1 MPPLMERDQVGQRQQ
16 LADLITNIEAE
27 STPVSSM
34 ARKESKPKQN
44 LIEFQAEVFDDVGH
58 EGVLDGTD
66 VSAFD
71 HQQRHKLTARGQKV
85 WHNPSVSDFS
95 EETTVAG
102 LAGGEMKHQKATALM
117 QVKRKIERRI
127 LANVDSQADDA
138 MNPYETRGLP
148 AWIASAAQTD
158 LPVPAA
164 VRTPAASVYSGTL
177 ANFSEDEILNI
188 LESQYNTRKS
198 RVSLDGI
205 VGSALKRAITGFTVY
220 NDDTNADLISVRQF
234 NQDAKS
240 KALIRVV
247 DKLDTDFGT
256 VRLHL
261 SSYLYTAA
269 ATGAMT
275 ANSTRSG
282 LFLDMRHVSLA
293 YTRMPRIKDLED
305 RGGGPRAIVDA
316 IFALL
321 CYAPHGQ
328 AKAEIAS

>member
-1 MPPLMERDQVGQRQQ
+1 MAQLLERDQIGKRQQ

-27 STPVSSM
+27 DTPVTSM

-44 LIEFQAEVFDDVGH
+44 LIEFQAERYDDTGH
-58 EGVLDGTD
+58 DGVVDGKD
-66 VSAFD
+66 VDTFH
-71 HQQRHKLTARGQKV
+71 HQQREMLQARGQKV
-85 WHNPSVSDFS
+85 WHNPSVSDFAQ
-95 EETTVAG
+95 ETTVAG
-102 LAGGEMKHQKATALM
+102 LAGGEMNRQKAIALV
-117 QVKRKIERRI
+117 QVKRKQERRV
-127 LANVDSQADDA
+127 LALADSQPDNGL
-138 MNPYETRGLP
+138 NPYETRGLP
-148 AWIASAAQTD
+148 EWIKATAQTD
-158 LPVPAA
+158 LPVPVS
-164 VRTPAASVYSGTL
+164 VRTPAASIYSSTL
-177 ANFSEDEILNI
+177 ADFTEEAMLDI
-188 LESQYNTRKS
+188 LESQYNVRKS

-205 VGSALKRAITGFTVY
+205 VGSKLKRAITGFSMY
-220 NDDTNADLISVRQF
+220 ADEVTDKVPVSHF

-240 KALIRVV
+240 KAMIRII
-247 DKLDTDFGT
+247 DRMDTDFGT

-261 SSYLYTAA
+261 SSYLYTDK

-282 LFLDMRHVSLA
+282 LFLDMRHIAMA